1 MEDQERPKKEAV
13 HSKLLSGRLVRK
25 LTKEPCLGQ
34 LQENYISASKCICIG
49 VLEWVQSYIPS
60 RWSPQHLPLS
70 RLHPWNSFSGRKDRK
85 ELYHAVQLK
94 ENCIGEITL
103 KKKKSHNNQWYN

>member
-1 MEDQERPKKEAV
+1 MKHGGPGKTKERGSPLQTAKWQVSKETCLGAAT
-13 HSKLLSGRLVRK
+13 RK
-25 LTKEPCLGQ
+25 LHL
-34 LQENYISASKCICIG
+34 CIKVYMYR

>member
-1 MEDQERPKKEAV
+1 MEEQERPKKEAV

-25 LTKEPCLGQ
+25 LTKEPCLAQ
-34 LQENYISASKCICIG
+34 LQENYISASKFICIG

-70 RLHPWNSFSGRKDRK
+70 RLHPWNSFSGRKDRQSVHS
-85 ELYHAVQLK
+85 EDQGRGEEPLVAQIQLT
-94 ENCIGEITL
+94 GQPAFTPF
-103 KKKKSHNNQWYN
+103 